1 MIPYVLTLKVE
12 IKNYLEKQIELLSLI
27 KTMKKSLFIILVIV
41 IFLGVIFIISQKLIK
56 DRQENRN
63 DSNKISI
70 VSTLFPIY
78 DFAKEI
84 GGDKV
89 SVTLLLPPGLEA
101 HSFEPKPSDII
112 KINQADIFIYTGEF
126 MEPWAEDI
134 IKGVNKDVKIVDS
147 SFGVNLIEGFEHE
160 HEEGDDHEDENKHHL
175 DPHIWLDFENAK
187 VMARNISRALEE
199 VDPENTAYYQNNLEE
214 YNLKLNALDDSYQ
227 ATLAD
232 CESRDIIYGGHYALG
247 YLAKRYNLNYQ
258 AAQNF
263 APNSEPTASDLI
275 YLVEEIKTN
284 NVKYIFYEELLN
296 PKIAETLASET
307 KTKLLLLNAAHNLT
321 RDDYQDGKTF
331 VSIMKNNLENLSLG
345 LNCELK

>member
-1 MIPYVLTLKVE
+1 
-12 IKNYLEKQIELLSLI
+12 
-27 KTMKKSLFIILVIV
+27 MKKILFIILVFV
-41 IFLGVIFIISQKLIK
+41 IFLGGIFIISQKLTKNRAENK
-56 DRQENRN
+56 D

-112 KINQADIFIYTGEF
+112 KINQANIFLYTGEL
-126 MEPWAEDI
+126 MEPWADDI
-134 IKGVNKDVKIVDS
+134 IKGVSKDVKVVDS
-147 SFGVNLIEGFEHE
+147 SSGVNLIEGFEHE
-160 HEEGDDHEDENKHHL
+160 HDEDDEHEDGYEDEHEQEGEDDHHL

-187 VMARNISRALEE
+187 IMARNIASALEE
-199 VDPENTAYYQNNLEE
+199 VDPENTAYYQNNLEN
-214 YNLKLNALDDSYQ
+214 YNLKLSALDDAYR

-232 CESRDIIYGGHYALG
+232 CESREIIHGGHYAFG

-258 AAQNF
+258 AAKSF
-263 APNSEPTASDLI
+263 SPNSEPTASDLI
-275 YLVEEIKTN
+275 YLVEEIKTSN
-284 NVKYIFYEELLN
+284 INHIFYEELLS

-321 RDDYQDGKTF
+321 RDDYESGKTF
-331 VSIMKNNLENLSLG
+331 ISIMRDNLESLSLG